1 MTRSRP
7 HREQSRSNNRASQ
20 DDFLE
25 GTSARTRP
33 LSFDDI
39 MLRRKNKGK
48 TATKVKNGTEVPDF
62 ELAQENI
69 EKAFDYPELRRE
81 TEEGSEP
88 MEIRHTS
95 NESKKLRSRRK
106 EEGSMDLDAK
116 SKGVGDKNVSSR
128 KTTEGKNERRDHS
141 GRKNDVLSTV
151 DSGNGSNKRDAID
164 SYKKGRVSERSRIKS
179 EIDTKQPRNENREV
193 YRKRKPDGWKGSDS
207 ENDYKKRN
215 AKDVMPTDKLSDRSR
230 EKSEKDTRHS
240 CHNEEYKTRGWG
252 TGKKIDSERK
262 RQEPTR
268 VHLEESRPKRRR
280 SRSRERDK
288 GRSRR
293 SVSHSPKGHK
303 HTSDKREHGE
313 PSSHPAKDRLG
324 REHSDVDKKRLS
336 VNGSS
341 SHLKRNDGPLSGLG
355 GYSPRKRKTDAA
367 AKTPS
372 PTHRSPE
379 KRSAGWDLQPVEKEN
394 NAASSSLSG
403 VPTTS
408 HNLSL
413 NVKEFPSSTPPTPVV
428 VNPIGIPHHTLS
440 SQMHAIESIQL
451 TQATRPM
458 RRLYVENLPDSA
470 SEKELTECINK
481 FLLSSGINYILGTQP
496 CISCIIHKEKS
507 QALLEFLT
515 PEDAS
520 AAISLNEMS
529 FSGSTLKLRRPKD
542 YTNVATGLSD
552 KSVAAVDSISD
563 VVEDSPHKIF
573 IGGIS
578 KLISSKMLLE
588 IAKVFGHVKAF
599 HFECIAEINEPYAF
613 LEYADHSVSSK
624 ACAGLN
630 GMRLGGQVVTAV
642 FATREAA
649 LEENVG
655 EMPLYRIPKHAKPL
669 LEKPTVV
676 LKLKNVL
683 DPEGLLSTS
692 ESDLEEILEDIR
704 LESSRFGTVKSVNVA
719 KPTNTISTIEAYEEK
734 YTGASTDACDLGDS
748 IIDGVEE
755 FDRSEPLET
764 PKESEDSG
772 SGNSPMEDELC
783 KPPSNSEDISM
794 EDPPNQEN
802 SGGLT
807 EEYVDQ
813 QNASVLDSESNEKV
827 SGSISIDKENIPL
840 TDKELESEE
849 NHAKATS
856 PEEELKLEANNAK
869 KATSFESE
877 GDKED
882 FHIEFEGL
890 FEPGSVFVEYRRAE
904 AACMAA
910 HYLNGRIFDGRV
922 VTVGYVDHDLYLT
935 RFRR

>member
-7 HREQSRSNNRASQ
+7 HREQSRSDNRVSQ

-48 TATKVKNGTEVPDF
+48 TAKQVNNGTEVPDF

-69 EKAFDYPELRRE
+69 EKSFDYPELRRE

-95 NESKKLRSRRK
+95 NESKKISSRRK

-141 GRKNDVLSTV
+141 SRKNDVLLTV

-179 EIDTKQPRNENREV
+179 EIDTKQPRKESREV

-230 EKSEKDTRHS
+230 EKSEKDIRHS
-240 CHNEEYKTRGWG
+240 RHSDEDKTRGWG
-252 TGKKIDSERK
+252 TGKKIDSEKK

-303 HTSDKREHGE
+303 HTSDKREHRE
-313 PSSHPAKDRLG
+313 PSPHPTKDRSG

-341 SHLKRNDGPLSGLG
+341 SHHKRNDGPLSGLG

-394 NAASSSLSG
+394 NTAGSSLSS
-403 VPTTS
+403 VPTSS

-413 NVKEFPSSTPPTPVV
+413 NVKEFPSGTPPTPVV

-470 SEKELTECINK
+470 SEKELTECINR
-481 FLLSSGINYILGTQP
+481 FLLSSGINYIQGTQP

-520 AAISLNEMS
+520 AALSLNGMS

-552 KSVAAVDSISD
+552 KSVAAGDSISD
-563 VVEDSPHKIF
+563 IVEDSPHKIF

-599 HFECIAEINEPYAF
+599 HFECIAEINEPCAF

-669 LEKPTVV
+669 LEKPTAV

-683 DPEGLLSTS
+683 DPEGLLSMS
-692 ESDLEEILEDIR
+692 ESELEEILEDIR

-719 KPTNTISTIEAYEEK
+719 KPTNSISTIEAYEEK
-734 YTGASTDACDLGDS
+734 NTGASTDACDLGDS
-748 IIDGVEE
+748 IINGVEE

-764 PKESEDSG
+764 PKESDDSG
-772 SGNSPMEDELC
+772 YGNSPMEDELC
-783 KPPSNSEDISM
+783 KPPSNSENISM

-813 QNASVLDSESNEKV
+813 QNASVIDSESNEKI
-827 SGSISIDKENIPL
+827 SGSISIDKEYIPL

-849 NHAKATS
+849 DTAKDTN

-882 FHIEFEGL
+882 FHIEFEDL

>member
-1 MTRSRP
+1 
-7 HREQSRSNNRASQ
+7 
-20 DDFLE
+20 
-25 GTSARTRP
+25 
-33 LSFDDI
+33 
-39 MLRRKNKGK
+39 
-48 TATKVKNGTEVPDF
+48 
-62 ELAQENI
+62 
-69 EKAFDYPELRRE
+69 
-81 TEEGSEP
+81 
-88 MEIRHTS
+88 MEIRRTS
-95 NESKKLRSRRK
+95 NESKKISSRRK

-141 GRKNDVLSTV
+141 SRKSDVLLTV
-151 DSGNGSNKRDAID
+151 GSGNGSNKRDAVD

-193 YRKRKPDGWKGSDS
+193 HRKRKPDGWKGSDS

-230 EKSEKDTRHS
+230 DKSEKDIRHS
-240 CHNEEYKTRGWG
+240 RHNEEDKTRGWG
-252 TGKKIDSERK
+252 TGKKIDSEKK

-268 VHLEESRPKRRR
+268 VHLEEPRPKKRR
-280 SRSRERDK
+280 SRSRARDK

-313 PSSHPAKDRLG
+313 PSSHPTKDRSA

-341 SHLKRNDGPLSGLG
+341 SHHKRNDGPLSGLG

-379 KRSAGWDLQPVEKEN
+379 KRSAGWDLQPAEKEN
-394 NAASSSLSG
+394 NAAGSSLSG
-403 VPTTS
+403 VPTPS

-413 NVKEFPSSTPPTPVV
+413 NIKEFPSGTPPTPVV

-440 SQMHAIESIQL
+440 SQMHAMESIQL

-481 FLLSSGINYILGTQP
+481 FLLSSGINYIQGTQP

-520 AAISLNEMS
+520 AALSLNGMS

-552 KSVAAVDSISD
+552 KSVAAVDSITD

-599 HFECIAEINEPYAF
+599 HFECIAEINEPCAF

-624 ACAGLN
+624 ACAGFN

-655 EMPLYRIPKHAKPL
+655 ERPLYRIPKHAKPL
-669 LEKPTVV
+669 LEKPTAV

-683 DPEGLLSTS
+683 DPEGLLSMS
-692 ESDLEEILEDIR
+692 ESELEEILEDIR

-719 KPTNTISTIEAYEEK
+719 KPTNAISTVEAYEEK
-734 YTGASTDACDLGDS
+734 NTGASTDACDLGDS
-748 IIDGVEE
+748 IINGVED

-764 PKESEDSG
+764 PKGSEDSG
-772 SGNSPMEDELC
+772 YGNSPMEDELC
-783 KPPSNSEDISM
+783 KLPSNSEDISM

-813 QNASVLDSESNEKV
+813 RDASVIDSGSNEKEF
-827 SGSISIDKENIPL
+827 GSISIDKENIPL
-840 TDKELESEE
+840 TDKELESQE
-849 NHAKATS
+849 NNAQGTS
-856 PEEELKLEANNAK
+856 PEEELKLEAHNAK

-882 FHIEFEGL
+882 FHIEFEDL
-890 FEPGSVFVEYRRAE
+890 FEPGLVFVEYRRAE